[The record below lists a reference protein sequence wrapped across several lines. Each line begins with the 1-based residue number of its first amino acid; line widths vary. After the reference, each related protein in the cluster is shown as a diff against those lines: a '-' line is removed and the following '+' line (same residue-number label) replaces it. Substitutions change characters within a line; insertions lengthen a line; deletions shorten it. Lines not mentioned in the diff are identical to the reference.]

1 MMSYLAVGN
10 LLEDTI
16 TRSAQNQNGADD
28 ELSWLRRRLDSERRD
43 PRARGKLALENGD
56 GISSSGGSGSSSSS
70 GSQPQPRSVAKKAV
84 PVGKENASAAAV
96 VKPAG
101 SRANK
106 ASPTGMSVLQ
116 LRRFLR
122 AIGQPTSGLKPV
134 LSARLEKAVASG
146 AVKTFVD
153 TARAQ
158 PRAAVECA
166 GERRKTDAM
175 LAVAESML
183 NPDGSSTTSSA
194 AGDATAPKRPLR
206 ESLSSANNERSSRS
220 SAGDS
225 VDKSQPLQQQVP
237 PVTPATSKLSGQ
249 EQDAVVAKIRSA
261 AKRSASPEKKLPYQD
276 DDTPNTKGARLKKEM
291 EDRLARQKAAK
302 KQQQQPAPAAA
313 STEAESLPTPVT
325 PPSLRPPVPSS
336 PAPMPPASPPRAAQ
350 PPP

>member
-1 MMSYLAVGN
+1 MMSYLAVGD

-16 TRSAQNQNGADD
+16 TRSAQNQHGADD

-56 GISSSGGSGSSSSS
+56 CISSSSGGGSNSSS
-70 GSQPQPRSVAKKAV
+70 GSQLQARSVAKKAA
-84 PVGKENASAAAV
+84 PIDKENVAV
-96 VKPAG
+96 AKPAG

-153 TARAQ
+153 SARAQ

-183 NPDGSSTTSSA
+183 NLSGSSSTSSA
-194 AGDATAPKRPLR
+194 AGDTTAPKMPLR

-220 SAGDS
+220 SVGGDS
-225 VDKSQPLQQQVP
+225 VDKSQPLQQQV

-302 KQQQQPAPAAA
+302 KLQQQPAPAAA
-313 STEAESLPTPVT
+313 STEAEALPTPVT

-336 PAPMPPASPPRAAQ
+336 PAPMPPASPPRAAH
-350 PPP
+350 PPPP

>member
-1 MMSYLAVGN
+1 KTYLAVRIDQSLLQADNSRAGLFIESKRRSFGSSQKNGEKVNRLSIFCERKGARVSNDTYLHAPPNNMMSYVAVGD

-43 PRARGKLALENGD
+43 PRARGKLALENVD
-56 GISSSGGSGSSSSS
+56 GISSGGGSGSSSSS
-70 GSQPQPRSVAKKAV
+70 SSQPQPRSVAKRAA
-84 PVGKENASAAAV
+84 PVDKENASAAAV
-96 VKPAG
+96 AKPAG

-106 ASPTGMSVLQ
+106 VSPTGMSVLQ

-146 AVKTFVD
+146 AVKTFAD

-183 NPDGSSTTSSA
+183 NLDGSSTTSSA
-194 AGDATAPKRPLR
+194 AGDATASKKPLR

-220 SAGDS
+220 SAGDGDS

-237 PVTPATSKLSGQ
+237 MTPATSKLSGQ

-276 DDTPNTKGARLKKEM
+276 DDT
-291 EDRLARQKAAK
+291 
-302 KQQQQPAPAAA
+302 
-313 STEAESLPTPVT
+313 
-325 PPSLRPPVPSS
+325 
-336 PAPMPPASPPRAAQ
+336 
-350 PPP
+350 

>member
-1 MMSYLAVGN
+1 ERDTYLAARIDQSLLQADDSRAGLFLKSKRRSIGSSQKKGKKINRLSIFCQRKGARVSNDTYLHAAPNNMMNYLAVGD

-16 TRSAQNQNGADD
+16 TRSAHNQNGADD

-56 GISSSGGSGSSSSS
+56 GISSGGGSGSSTSS
-70 GSQPQPRSVAKKAV
+70 GSQSQPRSVAKKAA
-84 PVGKENASAAAV
+84 PVDKENASAAAV
-96 VKPAG
+96 ANPAA

-166 GERRKTDAM
+166 GERRKTDAL
-175 LAVAESML
+175 LAAAESML
-183 NPDGSSTTSSA
+183 NLDGSSTTSSA
-194 AGDATAPKRPLR
+194 AADATAPKRPLR
-206 ESLSSANNERSSRS
+206 ESLSSANNDRSSQS

-237 PVTPATSKLSGQ
+237 MTPATSKLSGQ

-276 DDTPNTKGARLKKEM
+276 DDT
-291 EDRLARQKAAK
+291 
-302 KQQQQPAPAAA
+302 
-313 STEAESLPTPVT
+313 
-325 PPSLRPPVPSS
+325 
-336 PAPMPPASPPRAAQ
+336 
-350 PPP
+350 